1 MWQRRRP
8 LEPAPG
14 NSGEGRKGAIV
25 DAPPAAVAL
34 VFAGGE
40 PTDGDVAARLPNA
53 DVTVI
58 AADSGVEHALALG
71 RGVDLVVGDFDSA
84 DPAAVE
90 TAAAAGAEIRRYPAD
105 KDQSDLELA
114 LHAARAGGA
123 RGVIVVGGYGGRLD
137 HFLANALLLASPSF
151 AELHIEALV
160 GDALITVIHR
170 DAHLSGAPGNLCSL
184 LAVGGPARGVRT
196 GGLRFP
202 LEGEDLLPGSTRG
215 VSNEFIGA
223 VANVSLDHGAL
234 LAVQPDI
241 GGT

>member
-1 MWQRRRP
+1 M
-8 LEPAPG
+8 
-14 NSGEGRKGAIV
+14 GATV
-25 DAPPAAVAL
+25 DAPRAAVAL

-40 PTDGDVAARLPNA
+40 LVGGDVVARLP
-53 DVTVI
+53 DGGMTVI
-58 AADSGVEHALALG
+58 AADSGVQHALALG

-84 DPAAVE
+84 DPAAVNA
-90 TAAAAGAEIRRYPAD
+90 AAAAGAEIRRYPAD

-123 RGVIVVGGYGGRLD
+123 NRVIVVGGYGGRLD
-137 HFLANALLLASPSF
+137 HLLANALLLASPSF

-170 DAHLSGAPGNLCSL
+170 DARLSGAPGDLCSL
-184 LAVGGPARGVRT
+184 LAVGGPARGART

-202 LEGEDLLPGSTRG
+202 LDGEDLFPGSTRG
-215 VSNEFIGA
+215 VSNEFIEP
-223 VANVSLDHGAL
+223 VATVSLDDGAL
-234 LAVQPDI
+234 LAVQPNI